1 MGEFLFWAHFGVSVH
16 CSGGLFEGSWRRM
29 GGFLFWAHFGG
40 SVHCSGGLF
49 RADGEGWVGFWAH
62 FGEGISGK
70 VMVFEDGSIDS
81 AFWCRGFKS
90 A

>member
-1 MGEFLFWAHFGVSVH
+1 MEKDGWVSGHILGGVFTVQ
-16 CSGGLFEGSWRRM
+16 ED
-29 GGFLFWAHFGG
+29 
-40 SVHCSGGLF
+40 LF

>member
-1 MGEFLFWAHFGVSVH
+1 
-16 CSGGLFEGSWRRM
+16 M
-29 GGFLFWAHFGG
+29 GGVFT
-40 SVHCSGGLF
+40 VQEDLF